1 MTKMKNKSIAFIAI
15 GALFSL
21 YSCAPVYKCGE
32 EKPAGGIQGSNR
44 LLDVVNERDE
54 LCEIVE
60 VKDKENAYL
69 IKNNQQ
75 LGITNDSLATRNR
88 ELVGEYNELE
98 GNFNKLQDKHQTLQ
112 KDHLELSER
121 FSGAITNNLNQGH
134 LYDERIK
141 EKERRLTEKENA
153 LLEREKRINEL
164 EAEIARQDSIAK
176 RLNQLLKEAL
186 LGFDSNELSI
196 EIKNGKVYVSMSDKL
211 MFQSG
216 KADVQS
222 KGKEALKVLADVL
235 KKNPEFQILVEG
247 HTDNVP
253 IKTATYKD
261 NWDLSVARA
270 TSMVRLLQET
280 HDISAERL
288 TASGRGEYEPKAS
301 NSTATGRAKNR
312 RTEIILS
319 PDLSEVMNYLGK

>member
-1 MTKMKNKSIAFIAI
+1 MKNKSLVLIAF

-21 YSCAPVYKCGE
+21 YSCAPVYRCGE
-32 EKPAGGIQGSNR
+32 VKPTGGIQGSNR
-44 LLDVVNERDE
+44 LMEVVDERDE
-54 LCEIVE
+54 LCET
-60 VKDKENAYL
+60 VKVKSEENEYL
-69 IKNNQQ
+69 IKVNQN
-75 LGITNDSLATRNR
+75 LGVTNDSLTRRNR
-88 ELVGEYNELE
+88 EMIGEYKELE
-98 GNFNKLQDKHQTLQ
+98 GDFNNLKDKHAQLQTN
-112 KDHLELSER
+112 HLDLSER

-141 EKERRLTEKENA
+141 EKERRLTEKELA
-153 LLEREKRINEL
+153 LMARERKINEL

-176 RLNQLLKEAL
+176 RLNQLLRDAL
-186 LGFDSNELSI
+186 LGFDANELTI

-216 KADVQS
+216 KAEIQS
-222 KGKEALKVLADVL
+222 KGKEALAVLAEVL
-235 KKNPEFQILVEG
+235 KKNKEFQILVEG

-253 IKTATYKD
+253 IKTAQYKD

-280 HDISAERL
+280 HGISAERL
-288 TASGRGEYEPKAS
+288 TASGRGEYEPKES
-301 NSTATGRAKNR
+301 NSTAAGKAKNR

-319 PDLSEVMNYLGK
+319 PDLSEVMDYLGK

>member
-1 MTKMKNKSIAFIAI
+1 MKNKSLALIVI

-54 LCEIVE
+54 LCEMVKI
-60 VKDKENAYL
+60 KDKENAYL

-75 LGITNDSLATRNR
+75 LGITNDSLVRRNS
-88 ELVGEYNELE
+88 EMIGEYKELE
-98 GNFNKLQDKHQTLQ
+98 GDFNNLKDKHSQLQ
-112 KDHLELSER
+112 LDHLNLSER

-153 LLEREKRINEL
+153 LIERERKINEL

-176 RLNQLLKEAL
+176 RLNQLLRDAL
-186 LGFDSNELSI
+186 LGFDANELTI

-216 KADVQS
+216 KAEVQS
-222 KGKEALKVLADVL
+222 KGKEALAVLADVL
-235 KKNPEFQILVEG
+235 QKNKEFQILVEG

-270 TSMVRLLQET
+270 TSMVRLLQEE
-280 HDISAERL
+280 HGISAERL
-288 TASGRGEYEPKAS
+288 TASGRGEYDPKES
-301 NSTATGRAKNR
+301 NSTATGKAKNR

-319 PDLSEVMNYLGK
+319 PDLTEVMDYINKK